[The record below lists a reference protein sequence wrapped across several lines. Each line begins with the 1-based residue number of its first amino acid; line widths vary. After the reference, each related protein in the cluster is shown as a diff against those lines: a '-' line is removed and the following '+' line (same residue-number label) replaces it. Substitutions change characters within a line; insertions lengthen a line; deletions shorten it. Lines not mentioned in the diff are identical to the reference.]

1 MIPLREDLKE
11 GVQILILY
19 YYVQEVM
26 MVTNSMGHN
35 IEYYNHERG
44 ASSLIDDALASDFE
58 I

>member
-35 IEYYNHERG
+35 IEYYNHERRG
-44 ASSLIDDALASDFE
+44 ELAH
-58 I
+58 